1 MKYNQKLPK
10 EVEKKLDTYIARIK
24 KIKWFQPEAKLDK
37 KELEKQIKV
46 VLECFGVKAKIE
58 YRQLKTPE
66 DWDAAQGAAWDAAWD
81 AAQGAARGAAWDAAQ
96 GAAWD
101 AAWDAAQGAARGAA
115 RDAAWDAA
123 RGAAWG
129 AARDAAWDAA
139 RGAADLLA
147 SDLKDYKKKYPKGN
161 FIQLIPIWELGL
173 YPVGVIDGKFVV
185 YVPPSKLDFPEIK

>member
-66 DWDAAQGAAWDAAWD
+66 DWDAAWDAAR
-81 AAQGAARGAAWDAAQ
+81 A
-96 GAAWD
+96 
-101 AAWDAAQGAARGAA
+101 AA

-123 RGAAWG
+123 W
-129 AARDAAWDAA
+129 
-139 RGAADLLA
+139 GAADLLS
-147 SDLKDYKKKYPKGN
+147 SDLKDYKKKYPNGN
-161 FIQLIPIWELGL
+161 FIQLIPLWEMGI
-173 YPVGVIDGKFVV
+173 YPVGVINGKFVV
-185 YVPPSKLDFPEIK
+185 YVPPSKLEFPEIK

>member
-66 DWDAAQGAAWDAAWD
+66 DW
-81 AAQGAARGAAWDAAQ
+81 GAAR
-96 GAAWD
+96 
-101 AAWDAAQGAARGAA
+101 
-115 RDAAWDAA
+115 
-123 RGAAWG
+123 G